1 MNILMNTNQNRTA
14 SFGPQLFPALNPTP
28 QWSAARSPGTAT
40 AEMRLSD
47 RTDRKRATLSA
58 GQLLDIEMGLFLLSQ
73 LLPTASPDVLPTL
86 LTDNGSSFL
95 DRPTWT
101 PKQHKLLNRGR
112 MLLSHVQQRNVWS
125 ALLDAYITIPDR
137 LQAYDISA
145 DRSRFGEK
153 TVGFFR
159 NRIITLRQMVG

>member
-1 MNILMNTNQNRTA
+1 MNTLMNTYSNRSTGLTP
-14 SFGPQLFPALNPTP
+14 SLFPALNTSS
-28 QWSAARSPGTAT
+28 QWSASSAATRSG
-40 AEMRLSD
+40 
-47 RTDRKRATLSA
+47 KRATLSA
-58 GQLLDIEMGLFLLSQ
+58 GQLFDIEMGLFLLSQ
-73 LLPTASPDVLPTL
+73 LLPTAPPDALPTL
-86 LTDNGSSFL
+86 LADNGTSFL

-112 MLLSHVQQRNVWS
+112 MLLSHIQQRNVWS
-125 ALLDAYITIPDR
+125 ALLDAYTTIPDR

>member
-1 MNILMNTNQNRTA
+1 MNTLMNANQNHNA
-14 SFGPQLFPALNPTP
+14 GYAPSLFATLNTSNS
-28 QWSAARSPGTAT
+28 WAT
-40 AEMRLSD
+40 SVATNRP
-47 RTDRKRATLSA
+47 KRATLSA
-58 GQLLDIEMGLFLLSQ
+58 GQLLDIELGLFLLSQ
-73 LLPTASPDVLPTL
+73 LIPTASPDVLPGL
-86 LTDNGSSFL
+86 LTDNGVSFL

-112 MLLSHVQQRNVWS
+112 MLLSHIQQRNVWT
-125 ALLDAYITIPDR
+125 ALLDAYTTIPDR

>member
-1 MNILMNTNQNRTA
+1 MNTNQNHNA
-14 SFGPQLFPALNPTP
+14 GYAPSLFPALSSSTA
-28 QWSAARSPGTAT
+28 WSTSVGTNRA
-40 AEMRLSD
+40 
-47 RTDRKRATLSA
+47 KRATLSA
-58 GQLLDIEMGLFLLSQ
+58 GQLLDIELGLFLLSQ
-73 LLPTASPDVLPTL
+73 LLPTASPDVLPNL

-112 MLLSHVQQRNVWS
+112 LLLSHILQHNVWN
-125 ALLDAYITIPDR
+125 ALLDAYTTIPDR

-159 NRIITLRQMVG
+159 NRVITLRQMVG

>member
-1 MNILMNTNQNRTA
+1 MNTNQNRTA
-14 SFGPQLFPALNPTP
+14 SFAPQLFPALNTAT
-28 QWSAARSPGTAT
+28 QWSAARSSGTAT
-40 AEMRLSD
+40 AD
-47 RTDRKRATLSA
+47 RPDRKRATLSA

-73 LLPTASPDVLPTL
+73 LLPAASPDVLPTL

-112 MLLSHVQQRNVWS
+112 MLLSHMQQRNVWS

>member
-1 MNILMNTNQNRTA
+1 MNALMNTYSNRSTGYTP
-14 SFGPQLFPALNPTP
+14 SLFTALNTSS
-28 QWSAARSPGTAT
+28 QWSASSAAT
-40 AEMRLSD
+40 
-47 RTDRKRATLSA
+47 RTGKRATLSA
-58 GQLLDIEMGLFLLSQ
+58 SQLFDIEMGLFLLSQ
-73 LLPTASPDVLPTL
+73 LLPTASPDALPSL
-86 LTDNGSSFL
+86 LADNGTSFL

-112 MLLSHVQQRNVWS
+112 MLLSHIQQRNVWS
-125 ALLDAYITIPDR
+125 ALLDAYTTIPDR

>member
-1 MNILMNTNQNRTA
+1 MNTLMNTNQNRTA
-14 SFGPQLFPALNPTP
+14 RLSQSLFPALTTP
-28 QWSAARSPGTAT
+28 NSWAVSAVASRS
-40 AEMRLSD
+40 S
-47 RTDRKRATLSA
+47 DRKRATLSA
-58 GQLLDIEMGLFLLSQ
+58 GQLLDIELGLFLLSQ
-73 LLPTASPDVLPTL
+73 LLPTAPPDALPNL
-86 LTDNGSSFL
+86 LTDNWSSFL

-112 MLLSHVQQRNVWS
+112 ALLGHIQQRNVWS
-125 ALLDAYITIPDR
+125 ALLDAYMTIPDR

-159 NRIITLRQMVG
+159 NRIIMLKQTVG